1 MLSQDFWNA
10 YFLFEMTMELPED
23 MAVVLSGMS
32 KNSFISKCLDIE
44 RCYDQL
50 MIRIDTKFYT
60 YEEILQKTF
69 KLKGLTAEQFYTV
82 PKRLGVLPS
91 STKMTFNELRAIMTS
106 YETATQDSAL
116 LQNQLDHICA
126 ENDLPKMLYLTYKR
140 YCVKQDNP
148 SKKTFSKFFNYDSS
162 KITSYR
168 NFVDNIK
175 KVSELMDKTDYT
187 EMCRDVL
194 RPLYGFDIG

>member
-1 MLSQDFWNA
+1 MFVSLRQMYRD
-10 YFLFEMTMELPED
+10 
-23 MAVVLSGMS
+23 
-32 KNSFISKCLDIE
+32 
-44 RCYDQL
+44 
-50 MIRIDTKFYT
+50 
-60 YEEILQKTF
+60 
-69 KLKGLTAEQFYTV
+69 LTAT
-82 PKRLGVLPS
+82 R
-91 STKMTFNELRAIMTS
+91 
-106 YETATQDSAL
+106 DSAL

-168 NFVDNIK
+168 NFVDNINK
-175 KVSELMDKTDYT
+175 ISELMDKTDYT

-194 RPLYGFDIG
+194 RPMYGFDIT